1 MNYIKNVGDNQN
13 KFGDTATVFQLGLMK
28 DDEVYNF
35 GDNQVTVNIANETG
49 YVLSVTPDKFSQNT
63 ILNLDF
69 NKVPLKNL
77 TPDSYR
83 LEVEVKST
91 DGDIAKFPTSG
102 AMTFS
107 INHDLKE
114 TSGELVPTVTFDN
127 VLDAVD
133 EKIAVY
139 MDTVKVGP
147 QGPIGPAGNVD
158 TSNDNTFTGTNTF
171 TKQINGSLSTKTITT
186 PTDLFTL
193 SNGYYYNSGI
203 VNTNSPS
210 NVTFYTIEVIQ
221 TSTNGLMF
229 LVDSDG
235 NYYWNTKKTST
246 WGTWKKVSDDG
257 KVLHNTGTETVA
269 GDKTFTG
276 NSVFTK
282 LIDGYTKTKNAPN
295 TDVNLLISQGKY
307 QVDSSYKN
315 IPTGM
320 PNQAILIVENS
331 ILNDKI
337 YQILL
342 SRDVDGLTNG
352 DVDMFL
358 RLNIDNNW
366 TPWRKFAQDQQVL
379 HLSGNETVSGD
390 KTFLSGNYGLR
401 VTTSGIQKTSDGGTT
416 WTNI

>member
-49 YVLSVTPDKFSQNT
+49 YVLSVTPDKSSQNT
-63 ILNLDF
+63 VLNLDF

-83 LEVEVKST
+83 LEVEVQST

-127 VLDAVD
+127 VLAAVD

-147 QGPIGPAGNVD
+147 QGPAGPAGNVD

-171 TKQINGSLSTKTITT
+171 NKKIIAPAGVQGNADTATKLQTRPATFTDFADVAANMTVYAGNWSVQNVAIKNDPLGPSGGVFWYEVTVTPAYGTVTGHIEINSVFGSK
-186 PTDLFTL
+186 
-193 SNGYYYNSGI
+193 YYSG
-203 VNTNSPS
+203 VNAGVLTGW
-210 NVTFYTIEVIQ
+210 YTVA
-221 TSTNGLMF
+221 N
-229 LVDSDG
+229 DS
-235 NYYWNTKKTST
+235 
-246 WGTWKKVSDDG
+246 KVA
-257 KVLHNTGTETVA
+257 HNTGTETIA

-276 NSVFTK
+276 NNNFSGSTT
-282 LIDGYTKTKNAPN
+282 LKT
-295 TDVNLLISQGKY
+295 
-307 QVDSSYKN
+307 
-315 IPTGM
+315 
-320 PNQAILIVENS
+320 
-331 ILNDKI
+331 
-337 YQILL
+337 
-342 SRDVDGLTNG
+342 
-352 DVDMFL
+352 
-358 RLNIDNNW
+358 
-366 TPWRKFAQDQQVL
+366 
-379 HLSGNETVSGD
+379 
-390 KTFLSGNYGLR
+390 GNYGLR
-401 VTTSGIQKTSDGGTT
+401 VTTSGIQKTSDNGVT